1 MHDRPLA
8 SPRLL
13 APVMFALAML
23 PSLAIA
29 SGGGGGEGAS
39 MYQNILLILAVI
51 GVAYLISHL
60 LLDRIQRRFGIVT
73 GVEYIV
79 LGAVVGPAFGLLDH
93 ASLEQFTPAV
103 VLGTGS
109 LGLITGIRLDLRH
122 SDTVEPEP
130 IRISLWITLLT
141 ALTVVALPIAVIS
154 FYTSADTMQTW
165 LPAILCAGA
174 VSLVADPGPLQSLQ
188 KFLSARGD
196 STFAAIK
203 VARLCASLAV
213 IAFGTVF
220 CMYDHDAVFL
230 PQSLATLD
238 WFLIH
243 LVLGAV
249 LGIIFGSFLR
259 RGFEDEKLLTVVIG
273 TVVFTSGIAYYLRL
287 SPIFV
292 NFILGFVLINT
303 CRTADQVALR
313 LDSIERPLY
322 IALFF
327 FAGASMNLSAPWWS
341 YLLVV
346 PYILL
351 RTTGR
356 LAGGLIAMRTSP
368 VEPRLPALGR
378 VLFAPG
384 ALSVAMLLDFQQ
396 VYGGTKPA
404 TVAYSG
410 LVVAVIFSEIF
421 SYIRTRSWLIDYT
434 DVPPAEIRQ
443 VLSGQ
448 SQQPEVA

>member
-1 MHDRPLA
+1 MHDRHTA
-8 SPRLL
+8 RPRLL
-13 APVMFALAML
+13 ALTLFALGLWPA
-23 PSLAIA
+23 LALA
-29 SGGGGGEGAS
+29 SGGGGGDGGTA
-39 MYQNILLILAVI
+39 MFQNILLILTVV

-60 LLDRIQRRFGIVT
+60 LLDRIQRRVGFVT
-73 GVEYIV
+73 GAEYIV
-79 LGAVVGPAFGLLDH
+79 LGAVVGPVFGLLD
-93 ASLEQFTPAV
+93 AGALEQFTPAV

-109 LGLITGIRLDLRH
+109 LGLITGIRIDLRR

-130 IRISLWITLLT
+130 VRIALWITLLT
-141 ALTVVALPIAVIS
+141 ALTVVALPTLALS
-154 FYTSADTMQTW
+154 LYAAPGTAQTW

-174 VSLVADPGPLQSLQ
+174 VALVADPGPLQALQ

-213 IAFGTVF
+213 ISFGTVF

-243 LVLGAV
+243 LILGAV
-249 LGIIFGSFLR
+249 LGVIFGSFLR
-259 RGFEDEKLLTVVIG
+259 RGFEDEKLLTVIIG

-292 NFILGFVLINT
+292 NFILGVVLINT
-303 CRTADQVALR
+303 CRTADKVASR

-327 FAGASMNLSAPWWS
+327 FAGASIDLSAPWWS

-396 VYGGTKPA
+396 VYGGTA
-404 TVAYSG
+404 VTTVAYSG
-410 LVVAVIFSEIF
+410 LLLAVIFSEIF
-421 SYIRTRSWLIDYT
+421 SYVRTRSWLIDYT
-434 DVPPAEIRQ
+434 DVPPAKIRQ

-448 SQQPEVA
+448 NQPEVT